1 MVIQRVGFKTTVQW
15 VLRGSCEWDERSV
28 WLVSLIWLVMLGI
41 FMRHSGQ
48 NINNSQWTKHSHQ
61 PLISNFK
68 AAKIFSLSWS
78 VSQKYFYFSLNNY
91 RVKWATRRS
100 KTPPEML
107 SIESVPVSGR
117 ADQII
122 NCQLETLNNWL
133 VFPWAGAGHDPSH
146 PAWDTFSCDGAPPT
160 LLHHPPSSTLL
171 RTISAALVR
180 DLVQW
185 PVKYQTMMS

>member
-1 MVIQRVGFKTTVQW
+1 MQW

-122 NCQLETLNNWL
+122 NCQLETLNNWV

-146 PAWDTFSCDGAPPT
+146 PAWDTFSCDGAPST
-160 LLHHPPSSTLL
+160 SLLPPSSTLL

-185 PVKYQTMMS
+185 PVKYQTMMR